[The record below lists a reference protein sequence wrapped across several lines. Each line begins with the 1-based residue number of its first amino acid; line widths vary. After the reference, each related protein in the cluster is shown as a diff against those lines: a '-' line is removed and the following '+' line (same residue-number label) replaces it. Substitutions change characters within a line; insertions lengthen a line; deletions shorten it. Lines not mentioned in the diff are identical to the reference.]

1 MAEEDVV
8 EQILSILPPKPL
20 MRFKCVSKQWYALIN
35 NPRFVAKHLSIS
47 MHNNRSTTR
56 VLLKRLVDKDTDTNS
71 ETQEV
76 FSLFKFR
83 NHIDIDNGG
92 KHEHGHRFFSE
103 VEDIDIPHSMSLKT
117 RGSTLHIIGHCN
129 GIICLV
135 PAVSGEVIL
144 WNPAIQEFKHLPPQ
158 PYLPDSPEI
167 AVRPVGWPEGLP
179 FLQYRHC
186 EYMDALGFGHDPRS
200 NDYKVVNIEFLGVES
215 PPDGYDINLPPK
227 TAVYTLS
234 TNSWREIKTFS
245 LETQSTILYP
255 ETFQMYFKGMC
266 FWSGQERHKDIHVY
280 DVMDEEFIRNIIILF
295 DMGDEVFHEMLLPDS
310 LYNPYV
316 YCYDMRL
323 LVWNESISLFG
334 LQNSS
339 SYQWASFGI
348 WMMDKFGGPKSPW
361 TKHISFELTER
372 PLAFLKSD
380 EILMADTKDTNG
392 RIFSYNLSTKKLEY
406 HPIQSVQIDSEAVV
420 YGNYSIVSLLV
431 GNKLENTDNAGFSL
445 FDYSSFP
452 SSHSMVDNEWHSYS
466 VWAMPPDDVSLR
478 IKKVMESLRLEF
490 GGPEIEP
497 HIPVVGSLRMTHE
510 EVLNKFRS
518 LQSCVTSGYKAK
530 VNQVV
535 IRSFYY
541 QCVSLLLDSSFDHS
555 DESFELWRA
564 TGACG
569 RCFGFK
575 IRVRPHLSLL
585 YGNLTEEERKKAQ
598 EKVSIL
604 DESITSMSFPITR
617 LALYKIDYKDKS
629 LKSWDKI
636 AEHTLQ
642 YFN

>member
-1 MAEEDVV
+1 ME
-8 EQILSILPPKPL
+8 P
-20 MRFKCVSKQWYALIN
+20 
-35 NPRFVAKHLSIS
+35 
-47 MHNNRSTTR
+47 
-56 VLLKRLVDKDTDTNS
+56 LVDRTRKTLDS
-71 ETQEV
+71 EKPRTTKTQ
-76 FSLFKFR
+76 
-83 NHIDIDNGG
+83 N
-92 KHEHGHRFFSE
+92 
-103 VEDIDIPHSMSLKT
+103 
-117 RGSTLHIIGHCN
+117 
-129 GIICLV
+129 ICLV

-144 WNPAIQEFKHLPPQ
+144 WNPAIQEFKHLPSQ

-186 EYMDALGFGHDPRS
+186 EYMDALGFGHDPRC

-295 DMGDEVFHEMLLPDS
+295 DMGDE
-310 LYNPYV
+310 
-316 YCYDMRL
+316 
-323 LVWNESISLFG
+323 
-334 LQNSS
+334 
-339 SYQWASFGI
+339 
-348 WMMDKFGGPKSPW
+348 
-361 TKHISFELTER
+361 
-372 PLAFLKSD
+372 SD

-541 QCVSLLLDSSFDHS
+541 QCVSLLIDSSFDHS

-564 TGACG
+564 TRACG
-569 RCFGFK
+569 KCFGFC
-575 IRVRPHLSLL
+575 IGARPHLSLL
-585 YGNLTEEERKKAQ
+585 YGNLTEEEKKKAQ

-642 YFN
+642 YFI